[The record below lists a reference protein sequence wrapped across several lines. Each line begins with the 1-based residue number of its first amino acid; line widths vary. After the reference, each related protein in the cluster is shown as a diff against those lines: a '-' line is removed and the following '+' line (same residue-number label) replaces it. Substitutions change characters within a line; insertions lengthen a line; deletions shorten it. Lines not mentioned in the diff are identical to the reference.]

1 MTISARRRAN
11 KLTRETKSTAES
23 AFFGRGSISLS
34 PEVRSIIMFAIMTSF
49 ISDYFV
55 VHIVSIS
62 FRIQVYIQIH
72 AADWKNSGEGF
83 GQYSGVAERRAG
95 RIPSPDQL
103 PSRSAERHGG
113 GLESRSAFGLSSCPR
128 KAFVAFELVAAAMH
142 LLKVAQVSRASAETH
157 WNDFVYFDA
166 HWIRPSNRVVY
177 RSVAD
182 GAGHLLREH
191 SLSGEVA
198 GPAVDAP
205 WIPVVSAVGHT
216 GLPMCVAGAAM
227 PVSPAES
234 LIMSEAWWASRH
246 PWV

>member
-1 MTISARRRAN
+1 
-11 KLTRETKSTAES
+11 
-23 AFFGRGSISLS
+23 
-34 PEVRSIIMFAIMTSF
+34 MTSF

-227 PVSPAES
+227 PVSPTES

>member
-1 MTISARRRAN
+1 
-11 KLTRETKSTAES
+11 
-23 AFFGRGSISLS
+23 
-34 PEVRSIIMFAIMTSF
+34 MTSF

-113 GLESRSAFGLSSCPR
+113 GLESRSAFGLSSCLR

>member
-1 MTISARRRAN
+1 
-11 KLTRETKSTAES
+11 
-23 AFFGRGSISLS
+23 
-34 PEVRSIIMFAIMTSF
+34 MFAIMTSF

-166 HWIRPSNRVVY
+166 HWIS
-177 RSVAD
+177 
-182 GAGHLLREH
+182 HLIASSIGLSQMAQDTCCASTRCLARLRARRLMRRG
-191 SLSGEVA
+191 SL
-198 GPAVDAP
+198 
-205 WIPVVSAVGHT
+205 
-216 GLPMCVAGAAM
+216 
-227 PVSPAES
+227 
-234 LIMSEAWWASRH
+234 
-246 PWV
+246 